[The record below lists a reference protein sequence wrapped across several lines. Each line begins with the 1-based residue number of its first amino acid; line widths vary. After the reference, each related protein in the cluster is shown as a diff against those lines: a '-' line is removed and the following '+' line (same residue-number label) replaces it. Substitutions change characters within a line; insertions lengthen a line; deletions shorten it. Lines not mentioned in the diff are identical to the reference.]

1 MPKSDLRKQL
11 LARRGA
17 LDAPEVVAASRMA
30 QQSLMATQEFVRG
43 TVIALYAPIRNELDT
58 AFVLRHAIACGMTV
72 LLPVVSGAGLI
83 FRRIGSPDSLKR
95 GAFGILEPDE
105 SCMEVSPR
113 EADVIVVPGIAFD
126 LSGRRIGYGKG
137 FYDRVLHNL
146 EGKGKLIGF
155 CYDFQLLTEIV
166 DEPHD
171 VVMDMI
177 VTEHRVVCPRNPR
190 D

>member
-1 MPKSDLRKQL
+1 MPKSEIRKQL
-11 LARRGA
+11 LARREA
-17 LDAPEVVAASRMA
+17 LDADEVAAASRLA
-30 QQSLMATQEFVRG
+30 QQSLVATREFG
-43 TVIALYAPIRNELDT
+43 KGGVIALYAAIRNELDT
-58 AFVLRHAIACGMTV
+58 TFVLHHAIACGMTV
-72 LLPVVSGAGLI
+72 LLPVVSGLGLV
-83 FRRIGSPDSLKR
+83 FRRIVSPDSLKR

-105 SCMEVSPR
+105 SCAEVSPR
-113 EADVIVVPGIAFD
+113 EADVVVVPGIAFD

-137 FYDRVLHNL
+137 FYDRVLHDL

-171 VVMDMI
+171 VVMDLI
-177 VTEHRVVCPRNPR
+177 ITEHRVVCPRNPR